1 MRSGIRLDSAV
12 FQLTPTRTRYDL
24 VIIANGKTEK
34 LVSGLLDPFLSHLK
48 VAQDQ
53 IAKGG
58 YSITL
63 EPVSNKDAEWFTKGT
78 IERFVRF
85 VSTPEVLERVN
96 TIESEILQIDEAIAV
111 QGNDSI
117 GLGSMEDHQTK
128 PTESIEGGRFNYGAD
143 ADKAIVLYK
152 PGSHAP
158 DSNGSTAQEE
168 KSKVHLMRALETRK
182 TVLQKEQGM
191 AFARAVAAGFD
202 TDHMSHLISF
212 AGCFG
217 ASRLLE
223 ACVRFMDLW
232 KAKHESGQWVEIE
245 ATEARPEFSSLHA
258 LGIIFPGD
266 SGKQKEVG
274 VVRPV
279 SLGTES
285 NGKDGANAVDMNA
298 GQNKDPQ
305 LPPGPHDY
313 YYQGQFQ
320 QPMFPQWPMPSA
332 SGVPVFQ
339 PYPVQAMPYYQNYPA
354 GTPLF
359 QTPYPLMEDPRFTQ
373 SQKRGLRRHS
383 MDSKYSHT
391 DTETW
396 EMGGSGG
403 RSKDVAERNMSEDE
417 KDVYQGR
424 ESHKR
429 LGHTRKK
436 QPGTRSSNS
445 LTSKG
450 RGSSG
455 SESLSPSDSEAEED
469 VEHFRPEDPKRKHND
484 SSKSIKR
491 KNSITKSIDI
501 PDINRK
507 DEVASGQEADAGNW
521 QVFQSFLM
529 KCEEENTRNVDRGMF
544 SGEKE
549 PLVNRRENRVNGD
562 PVISSERGG
571 GGVEDLKVIEF
582 DSAKGRTIRRKQVLS
597 KDELFSSDE
606 TSFKDSNFYSQFK
619 EIEGGGRGYRRTDSD
634 EFMVYGRQKQL
645 SNKNF
650 PDPLENEHGDVVH
663 LDKHSSNTKDESFI
677 VPSRLD
683 TQVEFL
689 ANGRTALDMDAE
701 LTSALGKSGKSSN
714 KIKNKRNYEPHDLRL
729 MPKRNERESVG
740 YDPGADYDL
749 EINAQDAV
757 KFKAGNQGNGP
768 LSTKKETKNLGK
780 EKKAR
785 SGQDGNEKR
794 KTDLMV
800 RKGKPTK
807 PNPLADARARA
818 EKLRLFKLDL
828 QKAKKKKEDEALK
841 RLEALKQ
848 ERQKRIA
855 ARSGS
860 SSTKPTLTPQQI
872 RARLPAKVSP
882 ISSSKGS
889 KFSDSEPTSSSPLT
903 KVTRRAT
910 SLGSA
915 GLLKTTKVD
924 RLNQGTHSAVKEL
937 RRSASS
943 LPDLSKESKILAPE
957 EKEKAASIRTR
968 RLSDPKGTS
977 ASHASSLKSARID
990 KVSKQIVSGE
1000 PQKKISAIMHLNK
1013 TRSASLPEPKIK
1025 PLTSPSDNI
1034 QNKASKGTE
1043 SKNSLSSE
1051 SHRTRRTN
1059 EKSSRMSN
1067 GDESVVVDKT
1077 IVMLESETM
1086 SASTIMPSEDV
1097 INTRDGSFGEGGKGK
1112 AELVPDYVPIR
1123 APPSPFLKGEAEGA
1137 SKHEVVVDYAK
1148 DEAQKLL
1155 NPNMTKKTYQ
1165 APYARATSL
1174 EDPGTDNLECKG
1186 TVSAVKHERTLM
1198 GSGSTKARVPDWP
1211 TSVSVEQIQDA
1222 VEKPRS
1228 RESPKGFRK
1237 LFKFGKKN
1245 QSSASSDHNLES
1257 DSCSN
1262 LDDSTMP
1269 AASTEVHSLK
1279 NLISQDEAENGV
1291 SPHKVSRPFSILS
1304 PFRTK
1309 TQEKKVVA

>member
-1 MRSGIRLDSAV
+1 MRAGVRLDSAV
-12 FQLTPTRTRYDL
+12 FQLTPTRTRCDL

-34 LVSGLLDPFLSHLK
+34 LVSGLLDPFLAHLK

-63 EPVSNKDAEWFTKGT
+63 EPASNKDAEWFTKGT

-117 GLGSMEDHQTK
+117 GFGT
-128 PTESIEGGRFNYGAD
+128 
-143 ADKAIVLYK
+143 
-152 PGSHAP
+152 PGSHPP

-182 TVLQKEQGM
+182 SVLQKEQGM

-202 TDHMSHLISF
+202 MDHMSQLISF
-212 AGCFG
+212 AECFG

-245 ATEARPEFSSLHA
+245 ATETRLEFSSLHA
-258 LGIIFPGD
+258 SGIIFPGD
-266 SGKQKEVG
+266 IGKQKELG
-274 VVRPV
+274 MVRPV
-279 SLGTES
+279 SLATES
-285 NGKDGANAVDMNA
+285 NGKDSANAVDINA

-332 SGVPVFQ
+332 SGAPVFQ
-339 PYPVQAMPYYQNYPA
+339 PYPVQAMPFYQNYTA

-359 QTPYPLMEDPRFTQ
+359 QTPYPPMEDPRFTQ

-403 RSKDVAERNMSEDE
+403 RSKDAAERNISEDE
-417 KDVYQGR
+417 EDVHQGR
-424 ESHKR
+424 KSHKK
-429 LGHTRKK
+429 LGHSRKK
-436 QPGTRSSNS
+436 H
-445 LTSKG
+445 
-450 RGSSG
+450 
-455 SESLSPSDSEAEED
+455 ESLSSSDSEAKDD
-469 VEHFRPEDPKRKHND
+469 VEHFHREDPKRKHND
-484 SSKSIKR
+484 SSRSIKR
-491 KNSITKSIDI
+491 KNSITNSIDI
-501 PDINRK
+501 SDINGK

-529 KCEEENTRNVDRGMF
+529 KCEEENARNVDRGML

-549 PLVNRRENRVNGD
+549 PLVNRRKNQVNGD
-562 PVISSERGG
+562 PVVSSERGG
-571 GGVEDLKVIEF
+571 GGVEDLKVVEF
-582 DSAKGRTIRRKQVLS
+582 DSANGRTIRRKQVLS
-597 KDELFSSDE
+597 KDELFSSNE
-606 TSFKDSNFYSQFK
+606 ASFKDGQFDSQFQ

-634 EFMVYGRQKQL
+634 EFM
-645 SNKNF
+645 
-650 PDPLENEHGDVVH
+650 
-663 LDKHSSNTKDESFI
+663 HSSNTKDESFI

-701 LTSALGKSGKSSN
+701 LPSSLQRSAKSSN
-714 KIKNKRNYEPHDLRL
+714 NMKNKRNYEPHDLRL
-729 MPKRNERESVG
+729 MPRRNERESVG
-740 YDPGADYDL
+740 YDRAADYDV

-757 KFKAGNQGNGP
+757 KLKTRNQGNGP
-768 LSTKKETKNLGK
+768 LSTKKETKSMGK
-780 EKKAR
+780 EKKTR

-794 KTDLMV
+794 RTDLMV

-828 QKAKKKKEDEALK
+828 QKAKKEKEAEALK

-860 SSTKPTLTPQQI
+860 SSTKPTLTPQQT
-872 RARLPAKVSP
+872 RARLPAKTSP
-882 ISSSKGS
+882 ISSLKGS

-943 LPDLSKESKILAPE
+943 LPDLSKESKMLAPE

-968 RLSDPKGTS
+968 RLSDPKGMS
-977 ASHASSLKSARID
+977 VSHASSLKSARID
-990 KVSKQIVSGE
+990 KLSKQIVSNE
-1000 PQKKISAIMHLNK
+1000 HQNK
-1013 TRSASLPEPKIK
+1013 TRSASLPEPKVK
-1025 PLTSPSDNI
+1025 PLTSPSDTT
-1034 QNKASKGTE
+1034 QNKAPKGTG

-1051 SHRTRRTN
+1051 SHRMKRAS

-1077 IVMLESETM
+1077 IVMLENETI
-1086 SASTIMPSEDV
+1086 SASAIMRSEDV
-1097 INTRDGSFGEGGKGK
+1097 VSTRDGSFREDVKGK
-1112 AELVPDYVPIR
+1112 AELVPDYVAIR
-1123 APPSPFLKGEAEGA
+1123 APPSPLLEGEAEDA
-1137 SKHEVVVDYAK
+1137 TKHEVVVDYAK
-1148 DEAQKLL
+1148 DEDQKLL
-1155 NPNMTKKTYQ
+1155 NPTVTKKTYQ
-1165 APYARATSL
+1165 APFARATSL
-1174 EDPGTDNLECKG
+1174 EDPGTNNLECKG
-1186 TVSAVKHERTLM
+1186 TVSVVKHETSLM
-1198 GSGSTKARVPDWP
+1198 GSESTEARIPDWP
-1211 TSVSVEQIQDA
+1211 TSASSEQIQDA
-1222 VEKPRS
+1222 LEKPRS
-1228 RESPKGFRK
+1228 RESSKGFRK

-1245 QSSASSDHNLES
+1245 QSSAAGDHNS
-1257 DSCSN
+1257 DSGSCSS

-1269 AASTEVHSLK
+1269 AASTE
-1279 NLISQDEAENGV
+1279 
-1291 SPHKVSRPFSILS
+1291 VSRPFSILS